1 MARNAFRDCAFA
13 RHGQSRHS
21 GAQQTDFRAHGDQR
35 RKPRRRGAFS
45 RRQPR
50 CRGSDEKAH
59 ARTYSQGAVARLS
72 GCTLVNR
79 TRKSLKDA
87 GARYVLY
94 KGSTL
99 EFPEISRD
107 EDAEREF
114 IVTSGRNFPDVDG
127 SASFDP
133 SFAKVRYK
141 KTDEDFEREMKIEK
155 AVIKARLESEMRD
168 NPGLRDID

>member
-1 MARNAFRDCAFA
+1 M
-13 RHGQSRHS
+13 
-21 GAQQTDFRAHGDQR
+21 
-35 RKPRRRGAFS
+35 
-45 RRQPR
+45 
-50 CRGSDEKAH
+50 
-59 ARTYSQGAVARLS
+59 
-72 GCTLVNR
+72 
-79 TRKSLKDA
+79 
-87 GARYVLY
+87 Y

-114 IVTSGRNFPDVDG
+114 IVTSGRNFQDDDG

-133 SFAKVRYK
+133 SFAKVLYK